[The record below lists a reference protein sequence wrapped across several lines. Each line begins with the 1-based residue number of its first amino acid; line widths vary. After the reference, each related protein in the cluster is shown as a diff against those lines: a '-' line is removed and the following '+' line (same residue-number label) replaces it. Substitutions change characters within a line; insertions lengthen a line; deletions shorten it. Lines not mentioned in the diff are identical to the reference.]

1 MKKKLFSTLLITF
14 LGINLM
20 FSQYKIPSCS
30 FNTDADVANWS
41 IFPTTVSKTMFVG
54 GCFAMFVDNLYNS
67 VTATTTSPIF
77 SIGSMGTYELEVRYG
92 VIYTVTPAIFE
103 LVNDATS
110 TVMATS
116 SVTTTIGTCTS
127 WPNPKISKLYYTS
140 LTPGNYRLR
149 VTIPANS
156 QFFLESVRSNID
168 YSMLSN
174 VETETNSKIRVYP
187 NPTKDK
193 IFIKNA
199 ENITG
204 IKIYN
209 SEGKLV
215 KESKTTSDVMNVSS
229 LPKALYIMEI
239 TTSDKSYK
247 TKFIKE

>member
-30 FNTDADVANWS
+30 FNSAADVNNWA
-41 IFPTTVSKTMFVG
+41 IYPTTVNKTWFNG
-54 GCFAMFVDNLYNS
+54 GCVAMFVNNLYNTIP
-67 VTATTTSPIF
+67 VTILSPIF
-77 SIGSMGTYELEVRYG
+77 TISGSGTYTLTIGYA
-92 VIYTVTPAIFE
+92 VIYSITPALFE
-103 LVNDATS
+103 LVNDT
-110 TVMATS
+110 TNMVMATS
-116 SVTTTIGTCTS
+116 SVTTTTGVCTS
-127 WPNPKISKLYYTS
+127 WPNSKINKQDYIGLA
-140 LTPGNYRLR
+140 PGNYRLR
-149 VTIPANS
+149 VTIPTAS
-156 QFFLESVRSNID
+156 QFFIESVRSSID
-168 YSMLSN
+168 YSLLSN
-174 VETETNSKIRVYP
+174 VETETNSKITLYP

-193 IFIKNA
+193 IFIKDV

-215 KESKTTSDVMNVSS
+215 KESKTTSDIMNVSS